1 MADAVLSVR
10 IDEEL
15 KQKFLVLAKENG
27 INNKEL
33 MEVMV
38 SQFELAQIGDGS
50 TQFNQDL
57 EELQRITK
65 RMNDIYINM
74 FERTQVRELEI
85 KNKESILRHKQEE
98 EIAALNEKLEIIEQK
113 DKELQG
119 LKDKLKKMSQD
130 FGVLKEEQENIRE
143 LNQLLKDKNSQLEK
157 VFADS
162 QAKIE
167 AANQVL
173 EESVKLKALVQDQ
186 EALIK
191 RQEFQLQK
199 EIEEQQ
205 NLKVKMEEEKRIAIQ
220 TLQQE
225 FEFERRN
232 HQLALSEMQLE
243 MKKQAAI
250 ELEEVNE
257 KARKQIEE
265 LSKEKQD
272 LVEVLKQKNASLD

>member
-15 KQKFLVLAKENG
+15 KQKFLVLAQENG

-57 EELQRITK
+57 EELHRITT

>member
-15 KQKFLVLAKENG
+15 KQKFLVLAQENG

-173 EESVKLKALVQDQ
+173 EESVKLKAWVQDQ
-186 EALIK
+186 EALSK

>member
-15 KQKFLVLAKENG
+15 KQKFLVLAQENG

-191 RQEFQLQK
+191 PQEFQLQK

>member
-15 KQKFLVLAKENG
+15 KQKFLELAQENG

-38 SQFELAQIGDGS
+38 SQFELAQVSDGS

-65 RMNDIYINM
+65 RMNEIYIHL

-85 KNKESILRHKQEE
+85 KNKESVLRHKQEE
-98 EIAALNEKLEIIEQK
+98 EIAALNEKLEVIEKK
-113 DKELQG
+113 DREIQG
-119 LKDKLKKMSQD
+119 LKDRLKKLTQEFD
-130 FGVLKEEQENIRE
+130 DLKEEQSHIRE

-167 AANQVL
+167 AANDGLKEVA
-173 EESVKLKALVQDQ
+173 KLKAILQDQ
-186 EALIK
+186 EDVIK
-191 RQEFQLQK
+191 RQTFELEKEYETQQLLK
-199 EIEEQQ
+199 QQ
-205 NLKVKMEEEKRIAIQ
+205 FEEEKQ
-220 TLQQE
+220 SMSHSLKQELE
-225 FEFERRN
+225 FEKRN
-232 HQLALSEMQLE
+232 HQLALDELKLE
-243 MKKQAAI
+243 MKKQMFFI
-250 ELEEVNE
+250 
-257 KARKQIEE
+257 
-265 LSKEKQD
+265 
-272 LVEVLKQKNASLD
+272 LK

>member
-15 KQKFLVLAKENG
+15 KQKFLVLAQENG

-85 KNKESILRHKQEE
+85 KNKESNLRHKQEE

>member
-15 KQKFLVLAKENG
+15 KQKFLVLAQENG

-74 FERTQVRELEI
+74 IERTQVRELEI

>member
-15 KQKFLVLAKENG
+15 KQKFLVLAQENG

>member
-15 KQKFLVLAKENG
+15 KQKFLVLAQENG

-85 KNKESILRHKQEE
+85 KNKELILRHKQEE

>member
-15 KQKFLVLAKENG
+15 KQKFLVLAQENG

-243 MKKQAAI
+243 MKKQADI

>member
-15 KQKFLVLAKENG
+15 KQKFLVLAQENG

-272 LVEVLKQKNASLD
+272 LVEEKKKKNASLD

>member
-15 KQKFLVLAKENG
+15 KQKFLVLAQENG

-232 HQLALSEMQLE
+232 HQLALSEMQWE

>member
-15 KQKFLVLAKENG
+15 KQKFLVLAQENG

-257 KARKQIEE
+257 KAQKQIEE

>member
-15 KQKFLVLAKENG
+15 KQKFLVLAQENG

-98 EIAALNEKLEIIEQK
+98 EIASLNEKLEIIEQK

-205 NLKVKMEEEKRIAIQ
+205 NLKLKMEEEKRIAIQ

>member
-15 KQKFLVLAKENG
+15 KQKFLVLAQENG

-232 HQLALSEMQLE
+232 HQLALSEMQLD

>member
-15 KQKFLVLAKENG
+15 KQKFLVLAQENG

-38 SQFELAQIGDGS
+38 SQFELAQIRDGS

>member
-15 KQKFLVLAKENG
+15 KQKFLVLAQENG

-205 NLKVKMEEEKRIAIQ
+205 KLKVKMEEEKRIAIQ

>member
-15 KQKFLVLAKENG
+15 KQKFLVLAQENG

-38 SQFELAQIGDGS
+38 SQFELAQVGDGS

>member
-15 KQKFLVLAKENG
+15 KQKFLVLAQENG
-27 INNKEL
+27 VNNKEL

-85 KNKESILRHKQEE
+85 KNKESVLRHKQEE
-98 EIAALNEKLEIIEQK
+98 EIASLNEKLEVIEQK
-113 DKELQG
+113 DKELQL
-119 LKDKLKKMSQD
+119 LKDKLKKMSQE

-167 AANQVL
+167 AANQLL

-186 EALIK
+186 EVLIK

-199 EIEEQQ
+199 EVENQQ
-205 NLKVKMEEEKRIAIQ
+205 EMKVQIEEEKKLLTQ

-225 FEFERRN
+225 FELERRK
-232 HQLALSEMQLE
+232 HQLALSELELE

-250 ELEEVNE
+250 ELDVVNE
-257 KARKQIEE
+257 KARKRIEE
-265 LSKEKQD
+265 LLQEKQR
-272 LVEVLKQKNASLD
+272 LLELLNQKMPE

>member
-1 MADAVLSVR
+1 
-10 IDEEL
+10 
-15 KQKFLVLAKENG
+15 
-27 INNKEL
+27 
-33 MEVMV
+33 
-38 SQFELAQIGDGS
+38 
-50 TQFNQDL
+50 
-57 EELQRITK
+57 
-65 RMNDIYINM
+65 
-74 FERTQVRELEI
+74 
-85 KNKESILRHKQEE
+85 
-98 EIAALNEKLEIIEQK
+98 
-113 DKELQG
+113 
-119 LKDKLKKMSQD
+119 
-130 FGVLKEEQENIRE
+130 
-143 LNQLLKDKNSQLEK
+143 
-157 VFADS
+157 
-162 QAKIE
+162 
-167 AANQVL
+167 
-173 EESVKLKALVQDQ
+173 
-186 EALIK
+186 
-191 RQEFQLQK
+191 QK

>member
-15 KQKFLVLAKENG
+15 KQKFLVLAQENG

-220 TLQQE
+220 TIQQE

>member
-1 MADAVLSVR
+1 MADTVLSVR

-15 KQKFLVLAKENG
+15 KQKFLVLAQENG

>member
-15 KQKFLVLAKENG
+15 KQKFLVLAQENG

-257 KARKQIEE
+257 KARKQSEE

>member
-15 KQKFLVLAKENG
+15 KQKFLVLAQENG

-232 HQLALSEMQLE
+232 HQLALSEMLLE

>member
-15 KQKFLVLAKENG
+15 KQKFLVLAQENG

-119 LKDKLKKMSQD
+119 LKDKLKKMSQE
-130 FGVLKEEQENIRE
+130 FGVLKEEPENIRE

>member
-15 KQKFLVLAKENG
+15 KQKFLVLAQENG

-119 LKDKLKKMSQD
+119 LKDKLNKMSQD

>member
-15 KQKFLVLAKENG
+15 KQKFLVLAQENG

-98 EIAALNEKLEIIEQK
+98 EIAALNEKLEIIGQK

>member
-15 KQKFLVLAKENG
+15 KQKFLVLAQENG

-98 EIAALNEKLEIIEQK
+98 EIASLNEKLEIIEQK

-119 LKDKLKKMSQD
+119 LKDKLTKMSQD

>member
-15 KQKFLVLAKENG
+15 KQKFLVLAQENG

-205 NLKVKMEEEKRIAIQ
+205 NLKVKMEGEKRIAIQ

>member
-15 KQKFLVLAKENG
+15 KQKFLVLAQENG

-38 SQFELAQIGDGS
+38 SQFELAAIGDGS

-113 DKELQG
+113 DKELRFKG
-119 LKDKLKKMSQD
+119 
-130 FGVLKEEQENIRE
+130 
-143 LNQLLKDKNSQLEK
+143 
-157 VFADS
+157 
-162 QAKIE
+162 
-167 AANQVL
+167 
-173 EESVKLKALVQDQ
+173 
-186 EALIK
+186 
-191 RQEFQLQK
+191 
-199 EIEEQQ
+199 
-205 NLKVKMEEEKRIAIQ
+205 
-220 TLQQE
+220 
-225 FEFERRN
+225 
-232 HQLALSEMQLE
+232 
-243 MKKQAAI
+243 
-250 ELEEVNE
+250 
-257 KARKQIEE
+257 
-265 LSKEKQD
+265 
-272 LVEVLKQKNASLD
+272 

>member
-1 MADAVLSVR
+1 ADAVLSVR

-15 KQKFLVLAKENG
+15 KQKFLVLAQENG

>member
-15 KQKFLVLAKENG
+15 KQKFLVLAQENG

-98 EIAALNEKLEIIEQK
+98 ETAALNEKLEIIEQK

>member
-15 KQKFLVLAKENG
+15 KQKFLVLAQENG

-98 EIAALNEKLEIIEQK
+98 EIAALNEKLEIVEQK

-205 NLKVKMEEEKRIAIQ
+205 NLKVKMEEEKRVAIQ

>member
-15 KQKFLVLAKENG
+15 KQKFLVLAQENG

-272 LVEVLKQKNASLD
+272 LVEVLKQKMPA

>member
-1 MADAVLSVR
+1 MADVVLSVR

-15 KQKFLVLAKENG
+15 KQKFLVLAQENG